1 MQRIILI
8 EDNERMAALVAS
20 GLRNAGISADIAA
33 TASEGAAALRLSTYS
48 AIVLDRGL
56 PDGDGLAWLGSQRRT
71 GNTLPCLILTARDA
85 LHDRVDGLE
94 SGADDYLAKPF
105 SMVELVARVRALL
118 RRPAG
123 LVSLV
128 ASWQG
133 LQVDPAQS
141 CAQYGAQI
149 ARLSEAET
157 QVLLSLVRA
166 NGAFLRRSQLEAAAW
181 GLSVAT
187 TTNAL
192 DVVVYRLRTK
202 LARLGAPLELVVRR
216 GVGYALAGQ

>member
-1 MQRIILI
+1 MQRVILI
-8 EDNERMAALVAS
+8 EDNDRMAALVAS
-20 GLRNAGISADIAA
+20 GLRGAGIGADIAA
-33 TASEGAAALRLSTYS
+33 TASEGEAALRLSTYS

-56 PDGDGLAWLGSQRRT
+56 PDGDGLAWLGRQRRA

-94 SGADDYLAKPF
+94 NGADDYLAKPF
-105 SMVELVARVRALL
+105 SMVELVARMRALL
-118 RRPAG
+118 RRPAA

-133 LQVDPAQS
+133 LSVDPAQS
-141 CAQYGAQI
+141 CAQYGEHTC
-149 ARLSEAET
+149 RLSEAET

-166 NGAFLRRSQLEAAAW
+166 GGTFLRRAQLEAAAW

-187 TTNAL
+187 TNNAL

-202 LARLGAPLELVVRR
+202 LAKLGVPLELVVRR
-216 GVGYALAGQ
+216 GVGYALAAR

>member
-8 EDNERMAALVAS
+8 EDNDRMAALVAS
-20 GLRNAGISADIAA
+20 GLRGAGISADIAT
-33 TASEGAAALRLSTYS
+33 TASEGAAALSLSSYS

-56 PDGDGLAWLGSQRRT
+56 PDGDGLAWLGKQRRA

-94 SGADDYLAKPF
+94 NGADDYLAKPF

-118 RRPAG
+118 RRPPT
-123 LVSLV
+123 LVSLD
-128 ASWQG
+128 ASLHG
-133 LQVDPAQS
+133 LQVDPVQS
-141 CAQYGAQI
+141 CVQYGSSKL
-149 ARLSEAET
+149 RLSEAEA

-166 NGAFLRRSQLEAAAW
+166 EGAFLRRAKLEAAAW
-181 GLSVAT
+181 GLSVPIT
-187 TTNAL
+187 NNAL

-202 LARLGAPLELVVRR
+202 LAKLGAPVELVVRR
-216 GVGYALAGQ
+216 GVGYALAER

>member
-1 MQRIILI
+1 MQRVILI
-8 EDNERMAALVAS
+8 EDNDRMAALVAS
-20 GLRNAGISADIAA
+20 GLRGAGIGTDIAA
-33 TASEGAAALRLSTYS
+33 TASEGEAALRLSTYS

-56 PDGDGLAWLGSQRRT
+56 PDGDGLAWLGRQRRA

-94 SGADDYLAKPF
+94 NGADDYLAKPF

-118 RRPAG
+118 RRPPT

-133 LQVDPAQS
+133 LSVDPAQS
-141 CAQYGAQI
+141 CAQYGGQACK
-149 ARLSEAET
+149 LSEAEA

-166 NGAFLRRSQLEAAAW
+166 GGSFLRRAQLEAAAW

-187 TTNAL
+187 TNNAL

-216 GVGYALAGQ
+216 GVGYALAAR